1 VKIPVTSLSLTAMSA
16 MLVASHQ
23 HFVGRPLLPPGI
35 AEADGARWLYEDAP
49 FCVLA
54 HNTEADPRFI
64 YANKVAQGC
73 FEYSWEEFLALPSR
87 LSAEAPAQFERQ
99 RLLDAVARDGFASGY
114 KGLRVAKSG
123 RRFWIEEGVVWQLV
137 DASGAT
143 YGQGATFPRWQ
154 DV

>member
-1 VKIPVTSLSLTAMSA
+1 VIIPATSLPLAAMSA

-23 HFVGRPLLPPGI
+23 HFVGRPLLPPDI
-35 AEADGARWLYEDAP
+35 AEADSARWLYEEAP

-54 HNTEADPRFI
+54 HNSEGDPRFI
-64 YANKVAQGC
+64 YANKAAQGC

-87 LSAEAPAQFERQ
+87 LSAEAPGQIERK
-99 RLLDAVARDGFASGY
+99 RLLDAVTRDGFASGY
-114 KGLRVAKSG
+114 RGLRVAKSG
-123 RRFWIEEGVVWQLV
+123 RRFWIEEVVIWQLV

-143 YGQGATFPRWQ
+143 CGQGATFQRWQ